1 MVLSYKDKGD
11 WILETKYNIGA
22 KKKKVE
28 ETEQKSRG
36 FNIPFFCVIWLNSNV
51 AFGDTI
57 YTRLQRRTMTSLQR
71 YHSANLPELM
81 KIISKNGI
89 GMDDYL
95 DRFFNSFE
103 TTTNYPPYN
112 LIHVNNVESVLE
124 IALAGFAK
132 KDLKVYTEYGKL
144 IVEGSKET
152 KDTGSEYVHQGLAQR
167 SFTREWALSD
177 DVEVREVQFK
187 DGLLTVKLGKVVP
200 DHHARKDYLK

>member
-1 MVLSYKDKGD
+1 MPKGF
-11 WILETKYNIGA
+11 T
-22 KKKKVE
+22 
-28 ETEQKSRG
+28 
-36 FNIPFFCVIWLNSNV
+36 LN
-51 AFGDTI
+51 
-57 YTRLQRRTMTSLQR
+57 TRLQRRTMNTLAR

-95 DRFFNSFE
+95 DRFFNSYE
-103 TTTNYPPYN
+103 NVTNYPPYN

-124 IALAGFAK
+124 IALAGFSK
-132 KDLKVYTEYGKL
+132 KELKVYTEYGKL

-152 KDTGSEYVHQGLAQR
+152 KETGSEYVHQGLAQR

-200 DHHARKDYLK
+200 EHHARKNYL